1 MAQKDITETRT
12 LTAMY
17 FVSYRFRSYLN
28 FFSTD
33 LAEMKKQIAKNPAD
47 SNVEIYEVL
56 FWMKKP
62 SFKKYTK
69 TELKKLNLL

>member
-1 MAQKDITETRT
+1 MAQKDIIETRT

-33 LAEMKKQIAKNPAD
+33 LDETRKRINKNPED
-47 SNVEIYEVL
+47 SNIEIYEVL

-62 SFKKYTK
+62 AFKKYTK
-69 TELKKLNLL
+69 AELKKLNLL

>member
-1 MAQKDITETRT
+1 MAQKDIIETRT

-33 LAEMKKQIAKNPAD
+33 LDEMRKRVAKNPAD
-47 SNVEIYEVL
+47 SNIEFFEVL

-62 SFKKYTK
+62 TFKKYTK
-69 TELKKLNLL
+69 AELKKLNLL